1 MKNTNYK
8 VFLILIPLGSFI
20 YFLDDKISE
29 KSFFLETSNHYY
41 ILGILIFV
49 VSILLFLII
58 KMDNNPNQK

>member
-1 MKNTNYK
+1 MKNINYK

-29 KSFFLETSNHYY
+29 KSFFHETNNHYY
-41 ILGILIFV
+41 ILGVLIFV

>member
-1 MKNTNYK
+1 MKNINYK

>member
-1 MKNTNYK
+1 MKNINYK

-41 ILGILIFV
+41 ILGVLIFV

>member
-1 MKNTNYK
+1 MKNINYK

-41 ILGILIFV
+41 ILGVLIFV

-58 KMDNNPNQK
+58 KMDNNSNQK